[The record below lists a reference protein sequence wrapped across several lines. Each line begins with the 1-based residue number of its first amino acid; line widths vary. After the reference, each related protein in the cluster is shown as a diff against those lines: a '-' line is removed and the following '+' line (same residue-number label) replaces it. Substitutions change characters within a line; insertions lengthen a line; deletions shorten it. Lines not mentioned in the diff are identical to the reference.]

1 MLLSCGAECTR
12 LPSDHIL
19 IWRQHAED
27 AEVLKTLKMLRQ
39 QSACGITL
47 LASSRQCGARRG
59 AALGWTG
66 TGKAHVQL
74 RGSPAGQACTRAA
87 TPKLVCTPCPLHRR
101 IVECVCVL
109 EGDADDPTCF
119 PVPGGLADVGCTPW
133 QIWWIAVATENL
145 NCMCVCGL

>member
-66 TGKAHVQL
+66 SGKAHVQL

-101 IVECVCVL
+101 IVECVSVCWRVML
-109 EGDADDPTCF
+109 TTPRAFLFLAAWPTLDARHGRS
-119 PVPGGLADVGCTPW
+119 GGSPSLPKT
-133 QIWWIAVATENL
+133 
-145 NCMCVCGL
+145 